1 MKFSEKL
8 AAAMREKNIS
18 IRELSEKTGVPKSA
32 IQRYTSGDTEKIP
45 IDRMKLMSEALGIDP
60 ASIMGWDQ
68 PHDTLHA
75 IGEQLTAPSRSSEW
89 RALSEGL
96 ARLEIRNNAAFKATA
111 NYLSAMYP
119 EIFVERNDD
128 DDPES

>member
-1 MKFSEKL
+1 MIEHGKNPVNGKPIILSVEKV
-8 AAAMREKNIS
+8 AMFARAMGMSMNQLVKM
-18 IRELSEKTGVPKSA
+18 A
-32 IQRYTSGDTEKIP
+32 DDMP
-45 IDRMKLMSEALGIDP
+45 IDIGSSAD
-60 ASIMGWDQ
+60 
-68 PHDTLHA
+68 DTLHA